1 MITFYQKTVT
11 TRRLKKVDE
20 FKVGSW
26 VHVEEPNDVE
36 LDRLAS
42 ELKLDR
48 GLLSDA
54 VDPYE
59 VPRVETDAETTY
71 FFTRIPYEDG
81 GTIQTAP
88 VLFGISPN
96 FVFTVSQR
104 TLPFFNAFIDG
115 RVEVHT
121 TQKIRFILK
130 MLSEVDTAYYR
141 HITIINKEV
150 RRMQGKLHTTISNR
164 DIIRFVHLETVLSD
178 MNDALVP
185 TNASLSNII
194 SGKFLTLFEEDKEY
208 AEDVFL
214 ANNQLVELCR
224 TNLRAIMNIRIA
236 YSTIMTNNLNR
247 VIKLLAGLTIV
258 LTIPTIIVNL
268 YGMNVPLPFQD
279 SPHAFWIIM
288 GMATTLT
295 GLALWLFS
303 RKQWL

>member
-11 TRRLKKVDE
+11 TRRLKKIDE
-20 FKVGSW
+20 FKVGAW
-26 VHVEEPNDVE
+26 VHVEEPNEGE
-36 LDRLAS
+36 LDRLTAD
-42 ELKLDR
+42 LQLDR

-54 VDPYE
+54 IDPYE

-71 FFTRIPYEDG
+71 FFTRIPYEEG
-81 GTIQTAP
+81 GRIQTAP
-88 VLFGISPN
+88 VLFGIAPN
-96 FVFTVSQR
+96 FVFSVSHR
-104 TLPFFNAFIDG
+104 ALPFFDSFIDG
-115 RVEVHT
+115 RIELHT

-130 MLSEVDTAYYR
+130 MLAEVDTAYYR
-141 HITIINKEV
+141 YITIINKEV
-150 RRMQGKLHTTISNR
+150 RKMQAKLHHTISNR

-185 TNASLSNII
+185 TNTALSNII
-194 SGKFLTLFEEDKEY
+194 SGKFLSLFEEDKEY

-224 TNLRAIMNIRIA
+224 INLRAIMNIRNA

-247 VIKLLAGLTIV
+247 VIKLLTGLTIV
-258 LTIPTIIVNL
+258 LTIPTITVNL

-288 GMATTLT
+288 GIATVLT

-303 RKQWL
+303 RKHWL